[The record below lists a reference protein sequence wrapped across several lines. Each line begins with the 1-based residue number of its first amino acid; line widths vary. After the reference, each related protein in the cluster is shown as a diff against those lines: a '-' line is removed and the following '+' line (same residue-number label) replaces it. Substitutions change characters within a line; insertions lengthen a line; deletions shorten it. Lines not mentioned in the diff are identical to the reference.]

1 VDVILPV
8 AGLGSRLRPLTWSRP
23 KPLLG
28 LAGKP
33 ILEHVLD
40 EVMPLQPEKLVFITG
55 YLGDQ
60 VEVWARAN
68 YDMPLA
74 FVEQPEMRGQTDAIL
89 RVREHATSDG
99 LILFPDMV
107 FAAEFERIAATDAD
121 VVIFTKDVEDPS
133 AFGIAVE
140 EGDRVVKLVE
150 KPQVPISH
158 KALVGIYYVRSMPDL
173 YSAIEEQMERG
184 IMLKNEYFLAD
195 AVQIM
200 VDRAAKVITAPVTVW
215 EDCGSV
221 PNLLS
226 TNRYV
231 LDRDR
236 PKPPRLESATVIE
249 PSFVDPTATIERSVI
264 GPYASIGANAV
275 IRNSV
280 LGDVIVEAGAQI
292 EDAVAQQSL
301 VGVKARVSGR
311 ASVLNVGDN
320 SEVSL

>member
-1 VDVILPV
+1 MDVILPV

-55 YLGDQ
+55 YLGNQ
-60 VEVWARAN
+60 VETWARAN

-133 AFGIAVE
+133 AFGIAV
-140 EGDRVVKLVE
+140 DR
-150 KPQVPISH
+150 
-158 KALVGIYYVRSMPDL
+158 
-173 YSAIEEQMERG
+173 
-184 IMLKNEYFLAD
+184 
-195 AVQIM
+195 
-200 VDRAAKVITAPVTVW
+200 
-215 EDCGSV
+215 
-221 PNLLS
+221 
-226 TNRYV
+226 
-231 LDRDR
+231 
-236 PKPPRLESATVIE
+236 
-249 PSFVDPTATIERSVI
+249 
-264 GPYASIGANAV
+264 
-275 IRNSV
+275 
-280 LGDVIVEAGAQI
+280 
-292 EDAVAQQSL
+292 
-301 VGVKARVSGR
+301 
-311 ASVLNVGDN
+311 
-320 SEVSL
+320 